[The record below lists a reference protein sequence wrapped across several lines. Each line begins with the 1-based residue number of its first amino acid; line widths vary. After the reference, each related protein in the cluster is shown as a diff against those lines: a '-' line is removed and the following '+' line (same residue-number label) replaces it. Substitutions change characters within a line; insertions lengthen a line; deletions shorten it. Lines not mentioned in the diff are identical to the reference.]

1 MRIARAYIAQL
12 DQARVFDKPIV
23 TTLELNKPFFDAE
36 AYHQDYLTLNPCWWA
51 RQINLSIAPKALA
64 YHRPQPTT
72 RYTECPT
79 TTK

>member
-36 AYHQDYLTLNPCWWA
+36 AYHQDYLMLNPCW
-51 RQINLSIAPKALA
+51 
-64 YHRPQPTT
+64 
-72 RYTECPT
+72 
-79 TTK
+79 